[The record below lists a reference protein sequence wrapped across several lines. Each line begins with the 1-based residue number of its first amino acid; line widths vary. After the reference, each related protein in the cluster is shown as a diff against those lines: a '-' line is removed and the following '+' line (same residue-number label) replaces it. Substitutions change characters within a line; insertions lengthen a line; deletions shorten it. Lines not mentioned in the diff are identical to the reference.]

1 VKILT
6 ALLATMI
13 VSSASWAAES
23 DGPIV
28 RVYEEPR
35 HRVLWGS
42 SLMHILELRIP
53 PGDTTLFHSH
63 RSPIFYITLQ
73 DSALKTQV
81 LGEEW
86 RTLPARNL
94 DAGTVRSNETYQT
107 TPVIHRV
114 ANIGE
119 DTVQS
124 ILILNHR
131 LSVEKSDLRL
141 FDSLPGVPESDGFWF
156 SQSRLVLEGHE
167 IVDWDGVDDHVVF
180 VLASESHVTI
190 GIGEASPEV
199 GLTSLWRLVYLD
211 ASFGFRFENH
221 GEDPATIIAVAL
233 L

>member
-1 VKILT
+1 MKILT

-13 VSSASWAAES
+13 VSSASWAAENN
-23 DGPIV
+23 GPIV

-53 PGDTTLFHSH
+53 PGDKTLFHSH

-94 DAGTVRSNETYQT
+94 NAGTVRSNETYQT

-124 ILILNHR
+124 ILILSHR
-131 LSVEKSDLRL
+131 FKVNRSDLTL
-141 FDSLPGVPESDGFWF
+141 YDSLPGIPENDGIWF
-156 SQSRLVLEGHE
+156 SQSRIVLDGHEVLDWEGVDEHIALVLTS
-167 IVDWDGVDDHVVF
+167 D
-180 VLASESHVTI
+180 SHVTI
-190 GIGEASPEV
+190 GLRGTSEEF

-211 ASFGFRFENH
+211 AKFGFRFENH
-221 GEDPATIIAVAL
+221 SAEPATIIAVAL
-233 L
+233 R